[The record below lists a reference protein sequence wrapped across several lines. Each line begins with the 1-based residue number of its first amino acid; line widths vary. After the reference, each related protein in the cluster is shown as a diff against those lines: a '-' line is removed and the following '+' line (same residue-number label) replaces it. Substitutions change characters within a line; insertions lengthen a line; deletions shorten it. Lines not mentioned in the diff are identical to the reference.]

1 VSSGTLNPTHSLT
14 VHMSEYSVQ
23 VFDCGHC
30 FLLTV
35 MLANVETNFAVGAI
49 AVLFGNM
56 GNNLVV
62 GNIAIS

>member
-1 VSSGTLNPTHSLT
+1 
-14 VHMSEYSVQ
+14 MSEYSVQ